1 MRDHHRVSV
10 KRTLGGQEGLVL
22 LSTLLILSAV
32 SLVAV
37 GMSGD
42 TTTALQI
49 AGNRRLAQQ
58 SFHLADGGADIGT
71 HVVLDYL
78 YPDAVDPNSDFPLYD
93 DVVTLMG
100 GKLQMTHFR
109 TDANIM
115 ADIKGYPTNDNQQ
128 DPDLQDLAAYPAD
141 LSFDL
146 LPGSGIPFEDS
157 TVLVDV
163 DRLKAKY
170 LVGSSIEFA
179 AGYEGIGKGAG
190 AGSVAVFYGI
200 RSRAAGTVAAG
211 DPQPSIHG
219 QIGTVYRKVSQVVG
233 GGE

>member
-1 MRDHHRVSV
+1 MRDQRVSM
-10 KRTLGGQEGLVL
+10 KRTLGGQEGMVL

-42 TTTALQI
+42 TTTALQV

-58 SFHLADGGADIGT
+58 SFHLADGGADLGT

-78 YPDAVDPNSDFPLYD
+78 YPDAVDPDSDFPLYD
-93 DVVTLMG
+93 DVVSLMD

-109 TDANIM
+109 TDSNIM
-115 ADIKGYPTNDNQQ
+115 SDIKGYPGNDNQE
-128 DPDLQDLAAYPAD
+128 DPDLQDLTAYPAD
-141 LSFDL
+141 FSFEL
-146 LPGSGIPFEDS
+146 VAGSGIPFEDS

-163 DRLKAKY
+163 DRLKSKY

-200 RSRAAGTVAAG
+200 RSRAANTVAMG
-211 DPQPSIHG
+211 DPQPRIHG
-219 QIGTVYRKVSQVVG
+219 QVGTVYRKVSQVVG

>member
-1 MRDHHRVSV
+1 MRE
-10 KRTLGGQEGLVL
+10 KRASITGILAGQEGMVL

-42 TTTALQI
+42 TTTALQV
-49 AGNRRLAQQ
+49 AGNRRLSQQ
-58 SFHLADGGADIGT
+58 AFHLADGGADLGA

-78 YPDAVDPNSDFPLYD
+78 YPDAVDPDTDFPLYGD
-93 DVVTLMG
+93 SISLMD
-100 GKLQMTHFR
+100 GKLQMTHFK
-109 TDANIM
+109 TDPYLM
-115 ADIKGYPTNDNQQ
+115 SDIKGYPGNDNKD
-128 DPDLQDLAAYPAD
+128 DPSIENLALYPPD

-146 LPGSGIPFEDS
+146 TAASGIPFEDS

-190 AGSVAVFYGI
+190 AGSVAVYYGI
-200 RSRAAGTVAAG
+200 RSRAASTVTLG
-211 DPQPSIHG
+211 DPQPRIHG
-219 QIGTVYRKVSQVVG
+219 QVGTVYRKVSQVVG

>member
-1 MRDHHRVSV
+1 MRE
-10 KRTLGGQEGLVL
+10 KRASITGTLAGREGMVL

-42 TTTALQI
+42 TTTSLQV
-49 AGNRRLAQQ
+49 AGNRRLAEQA
-58 SFHLADGGADIGT
+58 FHLADGGADIGT

-78 YPDAVDPNSDFPLYD
+78 YPDAVDPDSDFPVYAD
-93 DVVTLMG
+93 TISLMD
-100 GKLQMTHFR
+100 GKLEMTHFK
-109 TDANIM
+109 TDPNLLS
-115 ADIKGYPTNDNQQ
+115 DIKGYPGNDNN
-128 DPDLQDLAAYPAD
+128 DDGDIENLALYPPD

-146 LPGSGIPFEDS
+146 RAASGIPFEDS

-170 LVGSSIEFA
+170 LAGSSIEFA

-190 AGSVAVFYGI
+190 AGSVAVYYGI
-200 RSRAAGTVAAG
+200 QSRAASTVASG
-211 DPQPSIHG
+211 DPQPRIHG
-219 QIGTVYRKVSQVVG
+219 QVGTVYRKVSQVVG

>member
-1 MRDHHRVSV
+1 MRE
-10 KRTLGGQEGLVL
+10 KRTSITGTLADQEGMVL

-42 TTTALQI
+42 TTTALQV
-49 AGNRRLAQQ
+49 AGNRRLSQQ
-58 SFHLADGGADIGT
+58 AFHLADGGADLGA

-78 YPDAVDPNSDFPLYD
+78 YPDAVDPDSDFPLYD
-93 DVVTLMG
+93 DTISLMA
-100 GKLQMTHFR
+100 GKLEMTHFK
-109 TDANIM
+109 TDPNLM
-115 ADIKGYPTNDNQQ
+115 SDIKGYPGNDNDD
-128 DPDLQDLAAYPAD
+128 DPDIENLALYPPD
-141 LSFDL
+141 LSFEL
-146 LPGSGIPFEDS
+146 TAASGIPFEDS

-163 DRLKAKY
+163 DRLKSKY

-190 AGSVAVFYGI
+190 AGSVAVYYGI
-200 RSRAAGTVAAG
+200 RSRAASTVAMG
-211 DPQPSIHG
+211 DPQPRIHG
-219 QIGTVYRKVSQVVG
+219 QVGTVYRKVSQVVG